1 MKHLYGI
8 AAAAALA
15 LATPV
20 AAQTNIL
27 FNNFL
32 SPNDEVNKLVIN
44 PWIADIARVTEG
56 RVTFSQPE
64 SSLAPPPEILNAV
77 QQGIAD
83 GGFLM
88 VGFLEN
94 SNPLLQLPLL
104 PNVNTSAGAASVA
117 LWRTY
122 EKFFVGHDK
131 LDNVELL
138 GLIMVPPGGFYSM
151 NDLVFDDI
159 SDFAG
164 VKIWGLPG
172 YASRSLAALGA
183 TVTPGPAVRMYEVVS
198 GGVVDAFCCVNYPSI
213 EVFNVAQFAR
223 SATDIPGG
231 VFAPTFAFFIHS
243 DVWDSLSPEDQ
254 AAIRSVSGEVMSR
267 NAGAADALN
276 VEARERFRASGGQV
290 SDASP
295 EFVAQLDAAWA
306 PIHQSWIDATNA
318 AGVDGAAALAFYRE
332 QMAAVEA
339 GN

>member
-1 MKHLYGI
+1 MKFLHALT
-8 AAAAALA
+8 AALLVGA
-15 LATPV
+15 PAK
-20 AAQTNIL
+20 AQTTIL

-32 SPNDEVNKLVIN
+32 SPNDEVNLQVIN
-44 PWIADIARVTEG
+44 PWIADIERVTEG
-56 RVTFSQPE
+56 RVLVRQPE

-83 GGFLM
+83 GGFMM

-104 PNVNTSAGAASVA
+104 PNVNSSAGAASVA

-122 EKFFVGHDK
+122 EQFFAGHNDMG
-131 LDNVELL
+131 DVQLL
-138 GLIMVPPGGFYSM
+138 GLMLVPPGGFYSM
-151 NDLVFDDI
+151 NDTVFDDI

-172 YASRSLAALGA
+172 YAARSLAALGA
-183 TVTPGPAVRMYEVVS
+183 VVTPGPAVRMYEVVS
-198 GGVVDAFCCVNYPSI
+198 GGVVDAYCCVNYPSI
-213 EVFNVAQFAR
+213 EVFNVVQFTH

-231 VFAPTFAFFIHS
+231 VFAPTFAYFVHN
-243 DVWDSLSPEDQ
+243 DVWSQISPEDQ
-254 AAIRSVSGEVMSR
+254 AAIQAVSGEVMAR
-267 NAGAADALN
+267 NAGGADPLSI
-276 VEARERFRASGGQV
+276 EARDRFIAGGGQV
-290 SDASP
+290 LDASP

-306 PIHQSWIDATNA
+306 PIHQGWIDSANA

>member
-1 MKHLYGI
+1 MKHLYGLT
-8 AAAAALA
+8 AAAVLA
-15 LATPV
+15 LTAPAT
-20 AAQTNIL
+20 AQTSIL

-32 SPNDEVNKLVIN
+32 SPNDEVNIQVIN
-44 PWIADIARVTEG
+44 PWIAEIARVTEG
-56 RVTFSQPE
+56 RVTITQPE

-83 GGFLM
+83 AGFMM

-94 SNPLLQLPLL
+94 SNPLLQLSLL

-122 EKFFVGHDK
+122 EEFFAAHDE
-131 LDNVELL
+131 LENVELL
-138 GLIMVPPGGFYSM
+138 GLIMVPPGGFYAM
-151 NDLVFDDI
+151 NDVVFDDI

-172 YASRSLAALGA
+172 YAARSLAALGA
-183 TVTPGPAVRMYEVVS
+183 AVTPGPAVRMYEVVS

-231 VFAPTFAFFIHS
+231 VFAPTFAFFVHS
-243 DVWDSLSPEDQ
+243 DVWQTLSAEDQ
-254 AAIRSVSGEVMSR
+254 AAIRTVSGEVMAR
-267 NAGAADALN
+267 NAGGADPLNDAARD
-276 VEARERFRASGGQV
+276 RFIAAGGTV
-290 SDASP
+290 TEASP
-295 EFVAQLDAAWA
+295 EFLAQLDAAWA
-306 PIHQSWIDATNA
+306 PIHQAWIDVANA
-318 AGVDGAAALAFYRE
+318 AGVDGAAALAYYRE
-332 QMAAVEA
+332 QMAAIEA

>member
-1 MKHLYGI
+1 MKFLHALT
-8 AAAAALA
+8 AALLIGA
-15 LATPV
+15 PAT
-20 AAQTNIL
+20 AQTTIL

-32 SPNDEVNKLVIN
+32 SPNDEVNLQVIN
-44 PWIADIARVTEG
+44 PWIADIERVTEG
-56 RVTFSQPE
+56 RVLVRQPE

-83 GGFLM
+83 GGFMM

-104 PNVNTSAGAASVA
+104 PNVNSSAGAASVA

-122 EKFFVGHDK
+122 EQFFAGHNDMG
-131 LDNVELL
+131 DVQLL
-138 GLIMVPPGGFYSM
+138 GLMLVPPGGFYSM
-151 NDLVFDDI
+151 NDTVFDDI

-172 YASRSLAALGA
+172 YAARSLAALGA
-183 TVTPGPAVRMYEVVS
+183 VVTPGPAVRMYEVVS
-198 GGVVDAFCCVNYPSI
+198 GGVVDAYCCVNYPSI
-213 EVFNVAQFAR
+213 EVFNVVQFTR

-231 VFAPTFAFFIHS
+231 VFAPTFAFFVHN
-243 DVWDSLSPEDQ
+243 DVWSQISPEDQ
-254 AAIRSVSGEVMSR
+254 AAIQAVSGEVMAR
-267 NAGAADALN
+267 NAGGADPLS
-276 VEARERFRASGGQV
+276 VEARDRFVAGGGQV
-290 SDASP
+290 LNASP

-306 PIHQSWIDATNA
+306 PIHQGWIDSANA